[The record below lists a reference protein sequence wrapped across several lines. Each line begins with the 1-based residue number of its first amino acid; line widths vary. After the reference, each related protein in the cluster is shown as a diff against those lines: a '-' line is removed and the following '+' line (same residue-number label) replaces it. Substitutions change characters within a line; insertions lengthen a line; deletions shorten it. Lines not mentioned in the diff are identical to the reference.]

1 MNKKFSAKANF
12 TLIELFI
19 SVICQIGVSP
29 LYYLKKIDKNH
40 TSLRPSGLGNCG
52 SD

>member
-1 MNKKFSAKANF
+1 MKKRSTKKGNF
-12 TLIELFI
+12 TRIELFI
-19 SVICQIGVSP
+19 SVICQIGVSL

-40 TSLRPSGLGNCG
+40 TSLRPSGLGYCG